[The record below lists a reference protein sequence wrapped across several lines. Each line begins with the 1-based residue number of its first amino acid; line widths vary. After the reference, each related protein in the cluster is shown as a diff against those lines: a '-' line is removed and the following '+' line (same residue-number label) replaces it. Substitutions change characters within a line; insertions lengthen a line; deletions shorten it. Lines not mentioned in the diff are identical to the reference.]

1 MMNDAWKAWTK
12 GVSFAMKSGT
22 VNIPYPLLT
31 QYRSLGLGDTE
42 AMLLLQLLAF
52 KQVDQDEFPS
62 MDLLEHRMQ
71 LQAGEVSKA
80 VRKLLKEG
88 WISIDQFTDEAT
100 GRQSESY
107 NLSGM
112 YERLAESM
120 AAEQENSREWRAVS
134 GETPAA
140 ESEHRKLE
148 EQARN
153 LFVVFETEF
162 ARPLSPME
170 CETISGWIDQDRY
183 PEELIRLALK
193 EAVFAGKVH
202 FRYIDRILLEWN
214 RNRVRTAEDAKA
226 YIQRFR
232 TGGR

>member
-1 MMNDAWKAWTK
+1 MSEAWKAWAK
-12 GVSFAMKSGT
+12 GVSFAMKAGT
-22 VNIPYPLLT
+22 VVIPYPLLT

-42 AMLLLQLLAF
+42 AMLLMQLLAF
-52 KQVDQDEFPS
+52 KQVEQDEFPS
-62 MDLLEHRMQ
+62 MELLEQRMQ
-71 LQAGEVSKA
+71 LAAGEVSKII
-80 VRKLLKEG
+80 RKLLKEG

-100 GRQSESY
+100 GRQSECY

-112 YERLAESM
+112 YERLAEAIASERG
-120 AAEQENSREWRAVS
+120 AAREYRGAT
-134 GETPAA
+134 EAA
-140 ESEHRKLE
+140 IPEASEHRKLE
-148 EQARN
+148 EQERN

-170 CETISGWIDQDRY
+170 CETISGWIDQDKY

-202 FRYIDRILLEWN
+202 FRYIDRILLEWS

-232 TGGR
+232 NGGR

>member
-1 MMNDAWKAWTK
+1 MMSDAWKAWTK
-12 GVSFAMKSGT
+12 GVSFAMKAGT

-31 QYRSLGLGDTE
+31 QYRSLGLSDTE

-71 LQAGEVSKA
+71 LPAGEVSKS

-112 YERLAESM
+112 YERLAESL
-120 AAEQENSREWRAVS
+120 AAQQESSREWRAAP
-134 GETPAA
+134 GEIPAA
-140 ESEHRKLE
+140 EFEQRRLE
-148 EQARN
+148 EQERN

-214 RNRVRTAEDAKA
+214 RNRVRTVEDAKA

>member
-1 MMNDAWKAWTK
+1 MNEAWKAWMK

-22 VNIPYPLLT
+22 VSIPYPLLT
-31 QYRSLGLGDTE
+31 QYRSLGLNDTE
-42 AMLLLQLLAF
+42 VMLLLQLIAF
-52 KQVDQDEFPS
+52 RQVDQDDFPS
-62 MDLLEHRMQ
+62 IDVLEQRLQ
-71 LQAGEVSKA
+71 LPAAEVSKA
-80 VRKLLKEG
+80 VRKLMKEG
-88 WISIDQFTDEAT
+88 WISIDSFADESS

-112 YERLAESM
+112 YERLAESI
-120 AAEQENSREWRAVS
+120 AAEQEHSREWNAAPEEIAV
-134 GETPAA
+134 
-140 ESEHRKLE
+140 ESEVQE
-148 EQARN
+148 RN
-153 LFVVFETEF
+153 LFIVFETEF

-170 CETISGWIDQDRY
+170 CETISGWIDQDQY

-202 FRYIDRILLEWN
+202 FRYIDRILLEWS
-214 RNRVRTAEDAKA
+214 RNRVRTVEDAKA

>member
-1 MMNDAWKAWTK
+1 MSEAWKAWTK
-12 GVSFAMKSGT
+12 GVSFAMKAGT

-31 QYRSLGLGDTE
+31 QYRSLGLSDTE

-62 MDLLEHRMQ
+62 MELLEHR
-71 LQAGEVSKA
+71 LLLPTGEVSKA

-88 WISIDQFTDEAT
+88 WIGIDQFTDEAT
-100 GRQSESY
+100 GRHSESY

-112 YERLAESM
+112 YERLAESL
-120 AAEQENSREWRAVS
+120 AVQQGNSREWRTVP
-134 GETPAA
+134 GEIPATD
-140 ESEHRKLE
+140 SEHRKLE
-148 EQARN
+148 DQERN

>member
-1 MMNDAWKAWTK
+1 MNEAWKAWMK

-22 VNIPYPLLT
+22 VSIPYPLLT
-31 QYRSLGLGDTE
+31 QYRSLGLNDTE
-42 AMLLLQLLAF
+42 VMLLLQLIAF
-52 KQVDQDEFPS
+52 RQVDQDDFPS
-62 MDLLEHRMQ
+62 IDVLEQRLQ
-71 LQAGEVSKA
+71 LPATEVSKA
-80 VRKLLKEG
+80 VRKLMKEG
-88 WISIDQFTDEAT
+88 WISIDSFADESS

-112 YERLAESM
+112 YERLAESI
-120 AAEQENSREWRAVS
+120 AAEQEHSREWNAAPEEIAV
-134 GETPAA
+134 
-140 ESEHRKLE
+140 ESEVQE
-148 EQARN
+148 RN
-153 LFVVFETEF
+153 LFIVFETEF

-170 CETISGWIDQDRY
+170 CETISGWIDQDQY

-202 FRYIDRILLEWN
+202 FRYIDRILLEWS
-214 RNRVRTAEDAKA
+214 RNRVRTVEDAKA

>member
-1 MMNDAWKAWTK
+1 MNEAWKAWMK

-22 VNIPYPLLT
+22 VSIPYPLLT
-31 QYRSLGLGDTE
+31 QYRTLGLNDTE
-42 AMLLLQLLAF
+42 VMLLLQLIAF
-52 KQVDQDEFPS
+52 RQVDQDDFPS
-62 MDLLEHRMQ
+62 IDVLEQRLQ
-71 LQAGEVSKA
+71 LPAAEVSKA
-80 VRKLLKEG
+80 VRKLMKEG
-88 WISIDQFTDEAT
+88 WISIDSFADESS

-112 YERLAESM
+112 YERLAESI
-120 AAEQENSREWRAVS
+120 AAEQEHSREWNAAPEEIAV
-134 GETPAA
+134 
-140 ESEHRKLE
+140 ESEVQE
-148 EQARN
+148 RN
-153 LFVVFETEF
+153 LFIVFETEF

-170 CETISGWIDQDRY
+170 CETISGWIDQDQY

-202 FRYIDRILLEWN
+202 FRYIDRILLEWS
-214 RNRVRTAEDAKA
+214 RNRVRTVEDAKA